1 MSGLQ
6 DASLQRNATE
16 PNCSVARLSQSYFHH
31 NYHSECQEYFF
42 LRIKV
47 VLIFFYLYSLL

>member
-47 VLIFFYLYSLL
+47 VLLFFFY